1 MVVTYNRNLPDI
13 QRIMH
18 KRLPILHRSVEMKTV
33 FPDAPI
39 TAFRRDENIQDI
51 LVHKKHS
58 IMFPQNSQKQK
69 CDKKC
74 SICSIINETNAIEIG
89 DTKYTFKDKINC
101 KTNNVVYGVIC
112 MKCKEL
118 KYVGE
123 TGTTLY
129 ERTHNHLTTIKKNR
143 TLL

>member
-1 MVVTYNRNLPDI
+1 MTSS
-13 QRIMH
+13 
-18 KRLPILHRSVEMKTV
+18 SV
-33 FPDAPI
+33 
-39 TAFRRDENIQDI
+39 
-51 LVHKKHS
+51 
-58 IMFPQNSQKQK
+58 
-69 CDKKC
+69 
-74 SICSIINETNAIEIG
+74 INHEIG

-129 ERTHNHLTTIKKNR
+129 ERTHNHLTTIRKKQDTTIAEHFNMEDHR
-143 TLL
+143 LEDFTIIGIEQIKNKDIHLRKIRESFWIKRLQTLKPKGLNMNLGIGDTFRV